1 MTEKRRTDR
10 TKVTFV
16 VEVTIPEG
24 DSKRLK
30 TQDISDGGV
39 FLLADDFFPELG
51 TVVDIQVVG
60 LPGGDAPRLQMEVVR
75 HTDNGFGLRMIN
87 KDRD

>member
-30 TQDISDGGV
+30 TRDISDGGV